1 MSSFV
6 GPVDLDNCADEPI
19 HLPGSIQPHGL
30 LLAFDEAS
38 PTVTA
43 ASENLQQWLELDA
56 PAAIGRPLAAVIGPD
71 AAADVA
77 EALTQSWTHRY
88 DELPLAT
95 RTGAVVAT
103 LHRTGGRVVLEAE
116 RPGDT
121 GLARLLNITRDAAMQ
136 LQGAATVVD
145 VAARAVEAMRSLT
158 GFDRVMVYRF
168 DREWNGEVIAEAR
181 TPTLNSFLGL
191 HYPATDIPAQA
202 RELYRRNW
210 LRLIPDIA
218 YRPVPIHPR
227 SSFADDQPLDLSLA
241 TLRSVSPIHVEYL
254 SNMGVSAS
262 MSVSILVDGNL
273 WGLIA
278 CHHYSGPHRP
288 SVAQRNAAEHLGQLI
303 SLRVA
308 ETAEADT
315 RRRVM
320 ELTALADG
328 AADAFVSLSLHSVE
342 EALQAAETDIL
353 KLAGASAAVVLLG
366 GRSVTLG
373 RMPDVP
379 LGELLAPHWN
389 DDGTFVTEWALDEVV
404 ALGPE
409 WPAATGVLAVSLS
422 SDRRDLIAWLR
433 PELVRTV
440 DWGGDPA
447 NAKIAADEGDGV
459 RLSPR
464 KSFERWRETVRRRSA
479 PWEEAEVRA
488 AKRFARHLGSAL
500 VRREREARALVEDL
514 QRTMLPEA
522 LPDLA
527 PSLLDAYYAPADVVR
542 VGGDWYDVVP
552 LDHRHMV
559 LVIGDVAGHGL
570 EAAAE
575 MAQLRNGL
583 RAYLIGEPSLGDAL
597 ARLNRMVQ
605 ILLPGALATLACAR
619 IDLDTGTV
627 TFARAGHLPPLLVDD
642 ADTALLPLT
651 AGRIIG
657 VGDAPHEELAV
668 PLRAGTTIVLY
679 SDGLVERQDRSL
691 ETSMSLL
698 VAEASDVFGGG
709 ARPGTSGELARRM
722 RSGSSNDDVTVLA
735 FTWRPGHDST
745 GGRR

>member
-1 MSSFV
+1 MGFDLLTAGLVLV
-6 GPVDLDNCADEPI
+6 GGAFMLLAGVGVVRLPDLFTRMQAATKGATLGAGC
-19 HLPGSIQPHGL
+19 L
-30 LLAFDEAS
+30 LLA
-38 PTVTA
+38 VA
-43 ASENLQQWLELDA
+43 A
-56 PAAIGRPLAAVIGPD
+56 
-71 AAADVA
+71 
-77 EALTQSWTHRY
+77 HF
-88 DELPLAT
+88 
-95 RTGAVVAT
+95 RTT
-103 LHRTGGRVVLEAE
+103 
-116 RPGDT
+116 
-121 GLARLLNITRDAAMQ
+121 
-136 LQGAATVVD
+136 D

-389 DDGTFVTEWALDEVV
+389 DDGTFVTEWALRC
-404 ALGPE
+404 
-409 WPAATGVLAVSLS
+409 S
-422 SDRRDLIAWLR
+422 
-433 PELVRTV
+433 
-440 DWGGDPA
+440 
-447 NAKIAADEGDGV
+447 
-459 RLSPR
+459 
-464 KSFERWRETVRRRSA
+464 
-479 PWEEAEVRA
+479 
-488 AKRFARHLGSAL
+488 
-500 VRREREARALVEDL
+500 
-514 QRTMLPEA
+514 
-522 LPDLA
+522 
-527 PSLLDAYYAPADVVR
+527 
-542 VGGDWYDVVP
+542 
-552 LDHRHMV
+552 
-559 LVIGDVAGHGL
+559 
-570 EAAAE
+570 
-575 MAQLRNGL
+575 
-583 RAYLIGEPSLGDAL
+583 
-597 ARLNRMVQ
+597 
-605 ILLPGALATLACAR
+605 PGATPR
-619 IDLDTGTV
+619 SFVRGTV
-627 TFARAGHLPPLLVDD
+627 YLPHRPRRLV
-642 ADTALLPLT
+642 
-651 AGRIIG
+651 
-657 VGDAPHEELAV
+657 
-668 PLRAGTTIVLY
+668 
-679 SDGLVERQDRSL
+679 
-691 ETSMSLL
+691 
-698 VAEASDVFGGG
+698 
-709 ARPGTSGELARRM
+709 
-722 RSGSSNDDVTVLA
+722 
-735 FTWRPGHDST
+735 
-745 GGRR
+745 